1 MKPDAPNSPTRRKL
15 LFAAGALGLAGV
27 GWLGF
32 RPYDRRTWI
41 EATLRKYLPDINIDA
56 ESLAKFTTEIS
67 QSRQFNDTRQRI
79 ALWMDHA
86 LPKFARRLPKAGDRI
101 DRMERQVVSDFLT
114 GSNFFRVA
122 DPRRQPITYG
132 GAIPACGNPFAR
144 FRDS

>member
-1 MKPDAPNSPTRRKL
+1 MKLDAPHSPTRRKL
-15 LFAAGALGLAGV
+15 LLAAGALGLAGV
-27 GWLGF
+27 GWLGL
-32 RPYDRRTWI
+32 RPYDRKDWI

-56 ESLAKFTTEIS
+56 ESLAKFTTEMS
-67 QSRQFNDTRQRI
+67 QSRQFNDTRQQV

-86 LPKFARRLPKAGDRI
+86 LPNIARRLPKAGDRI
-101 DRMERQVVSDFLT
+101 ERMERQVVSDFLT

-122 DPRRQPITYG
+122 DPRRELIVYG

>member
-1 MKPDAPNSPTRRKL
+1 MRPDESHSPTRRKL
-15 LFAAGALGLAGV
+15 LLAAGALGLAGI
-27 GWLGF
+27 GWLGL
-32 RPYDRRTWI
+32 RPYDRKSWI
-41 EATLRKYLPDINIDA
+41 EATLRKYLPGISIEA
-56 ESLAKFTTEIS
+56 ESLAKFTTEMSRS
-67 QSRQFNDTRQRI
+67 QQFNDTRQRV

-86 LPKFARRLPKAGDRI
+86 LPNIARHLPKAGDRI

-122 DPRRQPITYG
+122 DPKHETIFYA